1 MTSHTLTGSN
11 AALMQSYLDNLV
23 AAASPEAAAAPG
35 EPVDHAAGGREALA
49 ATVSTSPHRHARPFQ
64 ALLFRVRGVQL
75 AAPLLRLSG
84 ALPWTDRITGVPEH
98 PDRLLGVLVHRGR
111 RVRVIDT
118 ARLILPSQNIDVARP
133 SRHIVLLDR
142 GGWGMTCDGLSE
154 VLYIEPGAVKWREHA
169 SRRPWLAGM
178 LRQRRC
184 GLIDVDALAGMLGGP
199 VA

>member
-23 AAASPEAAAAPG
+23 TAVSPKATAVPG
-35 EPVDHAAGGREALA
+35 GPVDRAAGGREALA
-49 ATVSTSPHRHARPFQ
+49 APVQTLPHRHARPFQ
-64 ALLFRVRGVQL
+64 ALLFRVCGVQL

-84 ALPWTDRITGVPEH
+84 ALPWTDRISGLAEN
-98 PDRLLGVLVHRGR
+98 PDRLVGVLLHRGR

-142 GGWGMTCDGLSE
+142 EDWGMTCDALSE
-154 VLYIEPGAVKWREHA
+154 VLYIEPDAVTWREHA

-184 GLIDVDALAGMLGGP
+184 GLIDIDALAGMLGGP